1 MFTSKENYQ
10 EVANTIQGWDATQE
24 EALLSRQLLSNIE
37 KCGDHITITLTGKG
51 ISAIAKAIH
60 DYMGFVDLPEDTP
73 SDEDVLLSKH
83 DLLKYGV
90 NIPFGATYNQLAERW
105 GWDRKTVMSYLKA
118 LHKMGVL
125 EVKRASCNIEIR
137 IQNLACVPQETSPET
152 LGDPP

>member
-37 KCGDHITITLTGKG
+37 KCGDHITIMLTGKG

-73 SDEDVLLSKH
+73 SDEDVLLSKQ
-83 DLLKYGV
+83 DVKDKFCVSDTTLWLWGKKNYLVPIKIGRRVMYRSSDIKRLV
-90 NIPFGATYNQLAERW
+90 NG
-105 GWDRKTVMSYLKA
+105 K
-118 LHKMGVL
+118 
-125 EVKRASCNIEIR
+125 
-137 IQNLACVPQETSPET
+137 
-152 LGDPP
+152 